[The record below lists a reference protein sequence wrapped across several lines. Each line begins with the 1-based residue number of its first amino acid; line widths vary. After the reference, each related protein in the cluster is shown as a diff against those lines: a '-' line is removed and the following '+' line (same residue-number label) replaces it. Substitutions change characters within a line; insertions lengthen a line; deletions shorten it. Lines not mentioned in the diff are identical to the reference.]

1 MSQKQ
6 MQLNGWQRIGVVLS
20 VLWAISGA
28 FWGYN
33 IGYHEGGDAK
43 QEHEECRATVNAR
56 LAGTARVTMNDW
68 AKDIGRCD
76 SVFRKQNEDAT
87 QTGSLYAA
95 LLALL
100 PIPFAWIA
108 VYKSIA
114 LLRWIR
120 EGFQK

>member
-1 MSQKQ
+1 M
-6 MQLNGWQRIGVVLS
+6 NGWQRIGVVLS
-20 VLWAISGA
+20 ILWAISGA

-33 IGYHEGGDAK
+33 IGYHEGGDIK
-43 QEHEECRATVNAR
+43 QEHEQCRANVNAR
-56 LAGTARVTMNDW
+56 LAATPRVSMNDW
-68 AKDIGRCD
+68 AEDIGRCD
-76 SVFRKQNEDAT
+76 SVFRKQNGDSI

-120 EGFQK
+120 KGFQT